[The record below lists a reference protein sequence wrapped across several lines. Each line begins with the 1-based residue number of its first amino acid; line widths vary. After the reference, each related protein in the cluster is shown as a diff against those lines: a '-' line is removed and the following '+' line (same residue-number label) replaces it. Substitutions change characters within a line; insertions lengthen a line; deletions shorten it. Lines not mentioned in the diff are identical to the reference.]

1 MYTVDLG
8 DLNYRNKN
16 VKYVLYIV
24 MLQLLQ
30 QNSYIGHTDLSAPF
44 THHTMAL
51 IKDTNKI
58 VITGLTITA
67 GHRTF
72 SEKLYMN
79 FRPVVQVAG
88 QHVPSCIL
96 HCH

>member
-24 MLQLLQ
+24 MLQLFQ

-44 THHTMAL
+44 TQWL
-51 IKDTNKI
+51 
-58 VITGLTITA
+58 
-67 GHRTF
+67 
-72 SEKLYMN
+72 
-79 FRPVVQVAG
+79 
-88 QHVPSCIL
+88 
-96 HCH
+96 